1 MSCSSAFFRF
11 CRCGKFSLCRLRL
24 NNRFPKSKPDFK
36 TERAAQKRN
45 RATKNYFSRNSAPA
59 YESGLPL
66 SNKTFVFDYNFS
78 AVKTALKTPKKVCK
92 VFRKFNQPFR

>member
-36 TERAAQKRN
+36 TERAAQKRS
-45 RATKNYFSRNSAPA
+45 RATKNNFSRNSAPA

-66 SNKTFVFDYNFS
+66 SNKTFVFDYNFLP
-78 AVKTALKTPKKVCK
+78 LK
-92 VFRKFNQPFR
+92 NQPKRAKNV